1 MNADQQSAFEA
12 AAGVGLDTLALT
24 LASISAVLYLLW
36 LAWTALTQYRAWN
49 DKRATFFDMT
59 WLVIRATILVLLLG
73 FFIRP

>member
-12 AAGVGLDTLALT
+12 AAGVGVDTLALT

-49 DKRATFFDMT
+49 DGR
-59 WLVIRATILVLLLG
+59 
-73 FFIRP
+73 

>member
-12 AAGVGLDTLALT
+12 AAGVGVDTLLLT
-24 LASISAVLYLLW
+24 LAGISAVLYLLW
-36 LAWTALTQYRAWN
+36 LAWTALTQYRAWF
-49 DKRATFFDMT
+49 DGRSTFFDMT